1 MSALLS
7 MEDVTGGYG
16 DADILENVSLNVSQ
30 DEIVV
35 IVGPNGAGKSTAM
48 KSVFGLLTIRGGRLL
63 FDGDDITRWAPQPD
77 RPARDLLRAAGRQ
90 HLPGNVDPREP
101 GNGRL
106 PENRRSV
113 RSLRPRL
120 QPFFPDLKERRKTMA
135 GRLSGGQRQ
144 MVAMGRALMLD
155 PKLLLLDEP
164 TAGLSPRYM
173 EQIFQICRDVRDAGV
188 AILLV
193 EQHAKQA
200 LAFADRGYVLAAGRN
215 RHEGTGAELLAD
227 REVAEMFLGG
237 LSGMDLFDLINFYV
251 IPGIVLGSIYALGA
265 VGITLIF
272 AIMRYA
278 HLAHGD
284 LATLGAF
291 IALAAVTSLG
301 ISPMAALPIAIIG
314 TAGVAVGI
322 DKLFYEHLRERPKI
336 VTVMASLGIALMV
349 RSVIQVVWGVD
360 TQTYSRGIVRPEDYF
375 GFRIRDREFY
385 TVIAMLVLVGGLQ
398 LFLTRSKWGKA
409 MRAMSDNPN
418 LALLSGI
425 DNKKVVILTWMI
437 AGGPVR
443 GGRVLSRVQHRT
455 QVDDGLAHAA
465 ADVRRRHSGGASA
478 ASRAPFWAGSSS
490 ASPKSCRC
498 WCCRANT
505 RPPWLFAIL
514 LFMLLVRPTGLLR
527 GKVL

>member
-1 MSALLS
+1 
-7 MEDVTGGYG
+7 
-16 DADILENVSLNVSQ
+16 
-30 DEIVV
+30 
-35 IVGPNGAGKSTAM
+35 
-48 KSVFGLLTIRGGRLL
+48 
-63 FDGDDITRWAPQPD
+63 
-77 RPARDLLRAAGRQ
+77 
-90 HLPGNVDPREP
+90 
-101 GNGRL
+101 
-106 PENRRSV
+106 
-113 RSLRPRL
+113 
-120 QPFFPDLKERRKTMA
+120 
-135 GRLSGGQRQ
+135 
-144 MVAMGRALMLD
+144 
-155 PKLLLLDEP
+155 
-164 TAGLSPRYM
+164 
-173 EQIFQICRDVRDAGV
+173 
-188 AILLV
+188 
-193 EQHAKQA
+193 
-200 LAFADRGYVLAAGRN
+200 
-215 RHEGTGAELLAD
+215 
-227 REVAEMFLGG
+227 
-237 LSGMDLFDLINFYV
+237 MDLFDLINFYV

-437 AGGPVR
+437 AGGLCAAAGFFLGFNTELKSMMGWHMLLPMFAAAILGGV
-443 GGRVLSRVQHRT
+443 GRVEGAVLGGLIVGIAEELSVL
-455 QVDDGLAHAA
+455 VLPSEYKAA
-465 ADVRRRHSGGASA
+465 MA
-478 ASRAPFWAGSSS
+478 
-490 ASPKSCRC
+490 
-498 WCCRANT
+498 
-505 RPPWLFAIL
+505 FAIL